1 TLVVVELFKHPEI
14 PRIARILI
22 FGLLTY
28 ILSPID
34 LIPDFMPL
42 FGHWDDIL
50 VIIIVIGL
58 VKRTTSH
65 ELIDKVRADI
75 AANPDIKLL
84 TPKRITIL
92 VILLVLSLSLTWIA
106 IRALGFDSHIGF

>member
-1 TLVVVELFKHPEI
+1 
-14 PRIARILI
+14 
-22 FGLLTY
+22 
-28 ILSPID
+28 
-34 LIPDFMPL
+34 MPL